1 MTIQLLNARAV
12 ADENRFPLAVKGVL
26 FDLDGT
32 LVDSA
37 PDLAGA
43 TNAMLQDLGRS
54 TVEVEQVRGW
64 VGDGA
69 KKLVEYV
76 LLEGDSQTSTETI
89 ERGFELFFQ
98 HYARMVCDQS
108 QPYPGVM
115 QSIKNLNELGI
126 QMGCVTNKPD
136 RFTRPLLEQ
145 LSLDKF
151 FSSIVS
157 GDTCAAKKPDPMPL
171 LKACEV
177 MGVTHDVCVLVG
189 DSANDILAAQ
199 AAKMPVI
206 CVSYGYN
213 RGVNLDA
220 MNPGAVIDKFEEL
233 PPLLTKA

>member
-1 MTIQLLNARAV
+1 MATNLTNTRVI
-12 ADENRFPLAVKGVL
+12 ADEEIFPLAVGAAL

-43 TNAMLQDLGRS
+43 ANAMLNDLGRPA
-54 TVEVEQVRGW
+54 VKVDEVRSW

-76 LLEGDSQTSTETI
+76 LLNGDPKTNTDVI
-89 ERGFELFFQ
+89 ERGFELFLE
-98 HYARMVCDQS
+98 HYALMVCDQTK
-108 QPYPGVM
+108 PYPGVV
-115 QSIKNLNELGI
+115 QTIIDLSEQGLRL
-126 QMGCVTNKPD
+126 GCVTNKPD

-145 LSLDKF
+145 LNLDAYL
-151 FSSIVS
+151 SSIVS

-171 LKACEV
+171 LKACDD
-177 MGVTHDVCVLVG
+177 MGISHEACVLVG

-199 AAKMPVI
+199 SANMPVI

-220 MNPGAVIDKFEEL
+220 MNPDAVIDAFEEL